1 MDFAA
6 LQNYMTECPSMDYN
20 GDDGELLDIQDL
32 QYKEEIKVPKK
43 SKEEIKQDKVQAKAT
58 EQFTK
63 EIQRVVKNKK
73 KMKVPI
79 EESDDEGEVD
89 VVKHQRLVL
98 LLQMYLNEFKEKL
111 KDYQKLSKGFG
122 RKSYS
127 ELMDI
132 KKQFDTILTCKSNI
146 SQGIQ
151 MCNSGVALLEQVSG
165 MVGVNCNGLSN
176 MCANDAELQDQFK
189 ILILQKMPLV
199 DVKVEYQIAMK
210 IGGNM
215 VMLHQMNGNHSN
227 NSLINPGVKQGID
240 NINLK
245 YNDI

>member
-1 MDFAA
+1 MS
-6 LQNYMTECPSMDYN
+6 ECPTMDHN
-20 GDDGELLDIQDL
+20 NQQPTDDGQLDIQDL
-32 QYKEEIKVPKK
+32 QYKEEVKQPKK
-43 SKEEIKQDKVQAKAT
+43 SKEEVKQEKEKVKAT
-58 EQFTK
+58 EQLNK
-63 EIQRVVKNKK
+63 EIQKAVKVKK
-73 KMKVPI
+73 KEKVII
-79 EESDDEGEVD
+79 EEPEDDDEVD

-98 LLQMYLNEFKEKL
+98 LLQMYLNEFKDKL
-111 KDYQKLSKGFG
+111 KDYQKMSKSFG

-127 ELMDI
+127 ELMDL
-132 KKQFDTILTCKSNI
+132 KKQFDTTLTCKSNI

-199 DVKVEYQIAMK
+199 EVKVEYQIAMK
-210 IGGNM
+210 IAGNM
-215 VMLHQMNGNHSN
+215 VMLHQMNGNPGN